1 MPKRP
6 RTSRTAAACVTE
18 AAATASGVG
27 ATSTHAPAQSM
38 MAAGAAVPPL
48 EPGAVAVHEGLALI
62 EVADPADL
70 TALLA
75 DPRLGELVLARIGE
89 RAVVALPQVAP
100 RLLLAM
106 AKAGHIATVE
116 GEP

>member
-6 RTSRTAAACVTE
+6 RTSRTAGGRAGNAARAAGAT
-18 AAATASGVG
+18 AAATAV
-27 ATSTHAPAQSM
+27 
-38 MAAGAAVPPL
+38 AAGASVPPL
-48 EPGAVAVHEGLALI
+48 APGEVAVHEGLALI

-70 TALLA
+70 AALLA
-75 DPRLGELVLARIGE
+75 DPRLGEFVLARIGE
-89 RAVVALPQVAP
+89 RAAVALPQVAP

-106 AKAGHIATVE
+106 AKAGHIATIE

>member
-6 RTSRTAAACVTE
+6 RTSRAAGGRAGNAPRAATVTPPSTAAA
-18 AAATASGVG
+18 AG
-27 ATSTHAPAQSM
+27 AT
-38 MAAGAAVPPL
+38 VPPL
-48 EPGAVAVHEGLALI
+48 EPGAVEVHEGLTLI

-70 TALLA
+70 AALLA

-89 RAVVALPQVAP
+89 RAAVALPQVTTV
-100 RLLLAM
+100 LLLAM
-106 AKAGHIATVE
+106 AKAGHIPTVD

>member
-6 RTSRTAAACVTE
+6 RTSRTAGDRAGGAANAAPAT
-18 AAATASGVG
+18 AATA
-27 ATSTHAPAQSM
+27 
-38 MAAGAAVPPL
+38 AAGASLPPL
-48 EPGAVAVHEGLALI
+48 EPGEVAVHEGLALI

-89 RAVVALPQVAP
+89 RAAVALPQVAP

>member
-6 RTSRTAAACVTE
+6 RKPR
-18 AAATASGVG
+18 
-27 ATSTHAPAQSM
+27 
-38 MAAGAAVPPL
+38 AAGAPARGDAPTDPTSAGGGGVPPL
-48 EPGAVAVHEGLALI
+48 EPGTVAVHEGLAVI

-70 TALLA
+70 AALLA
-75 DPRLGELVLARIGE
+75 DPRLADLVLARIGE
-89 RAVVALPQVAP
+89 RAAVALPQVAP

-106 AKAGHIATVE
+106 AKAGHIPTVE

>member
-6 RTSRTAAACVTE
+6 RTSRTAGGGAGKAPRAVTATPASTAA
-18 AAATASGVG
+18 
-27 ATSTHAPAQSM
+27 
-38 MAAGAAVPPL
+38 AAGASVPSL
-48 EPGAVAVHEGLALI
+48 EPGAVAIHEGLTLI

-75 DPRLGELVLARIGE
+75 DPRLGELVLARIGD
-89 RAVVALPQVAP
+89 RAAVALPQVATV
-100 RLLLAM
+100 LLLAM